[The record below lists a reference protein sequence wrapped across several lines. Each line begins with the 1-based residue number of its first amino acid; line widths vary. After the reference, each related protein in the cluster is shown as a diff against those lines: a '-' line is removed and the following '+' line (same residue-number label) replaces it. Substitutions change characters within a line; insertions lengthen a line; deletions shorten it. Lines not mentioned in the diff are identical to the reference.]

1 MYYTMVYIHI
11 SKIKTFEQMIQQES
25 SSCGIKKI
33 NPNDDDHQNEDEN
46 GDDDDDAR
54 LRLCFIA
61 MSLLSVYPRH
71 RTSISLVLCILL

>member
-1 MYYTMVYIHI
+1 
-11 SKIKTFEQMIQQES
+11 MIQQES
-25 SSCGIKKI
+25 STCGIKKI

-46 GDDDDDAR
+46 GDDDDAR

-71 RTSISLVLCILL
+71 RTSIKFSLLCILLWNISVC